1 MSSVMTAGCAG
12 SFFGSASSPE
22 GATPLQL
29 AAGQA
34 LARHAAGLPVPGDL
48 ATLQQTLQQKEALW
62 LKAVENR
69 ERQNRLQAS
78 ARSER
83 TRRLAEPAALLE
95 DEEAPFSEGEASA
108 APAAAASLSPAA
120 SLLSAGLARAT
131 LMTQPV
137 TSRAQSL
144 RLALPED
151 AAPRVDFYA

>member
-1 MSSVMTAGCAG
+1 MSSVMTAGWAG

-48 ATLQQTLQQKEALW
+48 ATLQQKEALW

-120 SLLSAGLARAT
+120 SLLSAGLARAA

>member
-1 MSSVMTAGCAG
+1 MSSVMTAGWAG
-12 SFFGSASSPE
+12 SFFGSASSHE

-48 ATLQQTLQQKEALW
+48 ATLQQKEALW

-108 APAAAASLSPAA
+108 APAAAASISPAA

>member
-12 SFFGSASSPE
+12 SFFGSASSHE

-48 ATLQQTLQQKEALW
+48 ATLQQKEALW

-120 SLLSAGLARAT
+120 SLLSAGLARAA

-137 TSRAQSL
+137 TSRAQAL

>member
-12 SFFGSASSPE
+12 SFFGSASSHE

-48 ATLQQTLQQKEALW
+48 ATLQQKEALW

-108 APAAAASLSPAA
+108 APAAAASISPAA

>member
-1 MSSVMTAGCAG
+1 MSSVMTAGWAG

-48 ATLQQTLQQKEALW
+48 ATLQQKEALW

-69 ERQNRLQAS
+69 VRQNRLQAS

>member
-1 MSSVMTAGCAG
+1 MSSVMTAGWAG

-48 ATLQQTLQQKEALW
+48 ATLQQKEALW

>member
-1 MSSVMTAGCAG
+1 MSSVMTAGWAG
-12 SFFGSASSPE
+12 SFFGSASSHE

-48 ATLQQTLQQKEALW
+48 ATLQQKEALW

>member
-12 SFFGSASSPE
+12 SFFGSASSHE

-48 ATLQQTLQQKEALW
+48 ATLQQKEALW

>member
-1 MSSVMTAGCAG
+1 MSSVMTAGWAG

-48 ATLQQTLQQKEALW
+48 ATLQQKEALW

-108 APAAAASLSPAA
+108 APAAAASISPAA
-120 SLLSAGLARAT
+120 SLLSAGLARAA